1 MTSQTA
7 GVVFALTI
15 TLVASRAIA
24 QPSAPAQA
32 PPPRFGI
39 IDNSFV
45 VEESFNQDPGV
56 FQNIF
61 VMTRSRTGDWDG
73 SFTQEWPVKTERHQ
87 LSVTLPFSIE
97 SHVGA
102 IGDVLFNY
110 RLQVWDKDHDSAFA
124 PRASLVIPTSRDG
137 RAVGVKGSGC
147 QFNLPFSQRFGVV
160 YVHENAGV
168 TLLRDAKKDATGEPE
183 AAWSSSPFVAG
194 SVIVA
199 VRPMFNLMLETYA
212 ESDELDSGSRGTI
225 TTIIPGFR
233 TGWNLHPRHQV
244 VVGFGVPVTTG
255 AHHDKAALI
264 YLSYELPFSKKQ

>member
-1 MTSQTA
+1 MTSRTA
-7 GVVFALTI
+7 GVVFALAI

-24 QPSAPAQA
+24 QPPAQA
-32 PPPRFGI
+32 QAASPRFGI
-39 IDNSFV
+39 IDNSFI

-87 LSVTLPFSIE
+87 LSVTVPFSVE
-97 SHVGA
+97 SHIGA

-137 RAVGVKGSGC
+137 RAVSVKGSGC
-147 QFNLPFSQRFGVV
+147 QFNLPFSERTGAV
-160 YVHENAGV
+160 YFHENVGI
-168 TLLRDAKKDATGEPE
+168 TLLRDATKDAHGEPE

-194 SVIVA
+194 SAIVA
-199 VRPMFNLMLETYA
+199 VRPMFNLMLETYV
-212 ESDELDSGSRGTI
+212 ESDLLDSGSRRTT
-225 TTIIPGFR
+225 TTIIAGFR
-233 TGWNLHPRHQV
+233 TGWNVHPQHQV

-255 AHHDKAALI
+255 AHHQKAALV
-264 YLSYELPFSKKQ
+264 YLSYELPFSRK